1 MRIKSIVICVLI
13 GASLTSVSFADEAP
27 IRIGII
33 GPFSAKSSL
42 DMGES
47 IRGGARVFESDL
59 NQIGGVLGR
68 KIELVER
75 DDQAKPEVGTAMAK
89 ELSEKEKVVAVVG
102 FANTGVALQ
111 AATVFQNAKIPLII
125 SGATGAKVTQ
135 QFMPPVVPNITDCP

>member
-1 MRIKSIVICVLI
+1 MRIQSTVKAFVIGTLLCM
-13 GASLTSVSFADEAP
+13 TTVSQCLAEGEP

-33 GPFSAKSSL
+33 GPFTSRSSS

-75 DDQAKPEVGTAMAK
+75 DDQAKPEIGVAMAK
-89 ELSEKEKVVAVVG
+89 DLIEKEKVVAVVG
-102 FANTGVALQ
+102 FANTGVSECEDSPHCQ
-111 AATVFQNAKIPLII
+111 RSDRRKSDDTVYAT
-125 SGATGAKVTQ
+125 SGAE
-135 QFMPPVVPNITDCP
+135 